1 MESSNA
7 HLKLEKSVK
16 EAVRRNKE
24 QMQQLSMVDI
34 NSVVSIITVRVY
46 IHQFKRQIV
55 RVN

>member
-16 EAVRRNKE
+16 EGIRRNKE

-34 NSVVSIITVRVY
+34 NSVVSVITLRVY
-46 IHQFKRQIV
+46 THQFERQFV